1 MKHKPFIKLNITQQ
15 YYYHF
20 YMNKKADTVL
30 VIMSVP
36 HIVLIKLSITVW
48 SNIKNFGGVEII
60 CKQVLT
66 YKHGTSIL
74 S

>member
-30 VIMSVP
+30 IIMSVP
-36 HIVLIKLSITVW
+36 HIVLI
-48 SNIKNFGGVEII
+48 IKNFGGVEII